1 MRHPKILVFSGSIRG
16 GSLNTRLAG
25 LAAKRLALADAEVTR
40 ISLADYQMP
49 LYDGDLEQE
58 KGPPEAA
65 RKLKRLMQ
73 EQHGIFIACPEYNAG
88 ITPLLKNTLDWISR
102 VGDPGDVPGAAFKNR
117 VFCLG
122 AASPSALG
130 GIRGLMG
137 TRTVLEV
144 GLGALVLPEM
154 SMVPDAGSAFDPQG
168 NLVNEKASRALD
180 AAVQRLIRETR
191 ALV

>member
-49 LYDGDLEQE
+49 IYDGDLEQE

-73 EQHGIFIACPEYNAG
+73 EQHGVFIACPEYNAG
-88 ITPLLKNTLDWISR
+88 MTPLLKNTLDWVSR
-102 VGDPGDVPGAAFKNR
+102 VADQGEAPGIAFKNR

-122 AASPSALG
+122 AASPGALG
-130 GIRGLMG
+130 GIRGLIG

-154 SMVPDAGSAFDPQG
+154 AMVPDAGKAFDPQG
-168 NLVNEKASRALD
+168 NLVNEMSSRILD
-180 AAVQRLIRETR
+180 AAVQRLMRETR
-191 ALV
+191 ALI

>member
-49 LYDGDLEQE
+49 IYDGDLEQE

-73 EQHGIFIACPEYNAG
+73 EQHGVFIACPEYNAG
-88 ITPLLKNTLDWISR
+88 MTPLLKNTLDWVSR
-102 VGDPGDVPGAAFKNR
+102 VADQGEAPGIAFKNR

-122 AASPSALG
+122 AASPALSAAFAASSAHAPYSKS
-130 GIRGLMG
+130 GLAHWFCRKWPWCLM
-137 TRTVLEV
+137 L
-144 GLGALVLPEM
+144 AKP
-154 SMVPDAGSAFDPQG
+154 
-168 NLVNEKASRALD
+168 
-180 AAVQRLIRETR
+180 LIRKAISSTK
-191 ALV
+191 